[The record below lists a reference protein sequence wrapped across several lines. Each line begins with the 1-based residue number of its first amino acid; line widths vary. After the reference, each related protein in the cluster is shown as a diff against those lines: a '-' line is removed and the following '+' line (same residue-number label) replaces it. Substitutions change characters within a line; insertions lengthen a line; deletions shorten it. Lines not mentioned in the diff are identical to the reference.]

1 MWRRKRTAL
10 DEFDEM
16 ERRMDEFFERI
27 SSSLE
32 PMWDVPAQT
41 LKPLYE
47 VRETRDSIMVL
58 VDLPYVEKERIQ
70 LRVDK
75 DSLDLSAELRQPIR
89 YDRWGTTQRECEFNK
104 LCVTIP
110 LPTEVDPDGAKAR
123 LKEGVL
129 TIELPKKTKKTNI
142 KID

>member
-1 MWRRKRTAL
+1 MWRRRRTVVN
-10 DEFDEM
+10 EFDEM

-27 SSSLE
+27 SSSFE
-32 PMWDVPAQT
+32 PMWDVAAQT

-47 VRETRDSIMVL
+47 VRETRDSLIVL
-58 VDLPYVEKERIQ
+58 VDLPYVEKEAIQ
-70 LRVDK
+70 LTVDK
-75 DSLDLSAELRQPIR
+75 GSIDLTAELRQPVK

-123 LKEGVL
+123 FREGVL
-129 TIELPKKTKKTNI
+129 AVELPKKTKKTSI
-142 KID
+142 KIE